1 MKVAT
6 SSITFITLT
15 IVATLLNTKIIITI
29 SINAIVATLLN
40 TIMITTMITIPIN
53 VITIPSLAS

>member
-40 TIMITTMITIPIN
+40 TIMITIPIN
-53 VITIPSLAS
+53 VS